1 MHRPG
6 SGPYRKWEPSMSRV
20 GKLPIPIPT
29 GVDINVQAGR
39 CIVKGPRGTLEQT
52 VHPSITVAVADG
64 QVLVSRPDD
73 KPDNRALHGLTRSL
87 IANMVEGVT
96 NGFRKSL
103 ELQGTGYRAALQG
116 TDLTLTVGFSHP
128 VHMPPLDGAAFTV
141 ETNTLLHIDGIDKQV
156 VGQQAALVRR
166 VRPPEPYHG
175 KGIRYR
181 GERIK
186 LKAGKAKGK

>member
-1 MHRPG
+1 
-6 SGPYRKWEPSMSRV
+6 MSRV
-20 GKLPIPIPT
+20 GKLPIPVPA
-29 GVDINVQAGR
+29 GVTVSVADGV
-39 CIVKGPRGTLEQT
+39 CTVKGPKGTLVQD
-52 VHPSITVAVADG
+52 VHEHIR
-64 QVLVSRPDD
+64 VSVTDSEVVVTRPDD
-73 KPDNRALHGLTRSL
+73 RPDTRALHGLTRAL
-87 IANMVEGVT
+87 IGNMVTGVT
-96 NGFRKSL
+96 AGFRKSL

-116 TDLTLTVGFSHP
+116 SHLVLTVGYSHP
-128 VHMPPLDGAAFTV
+128 VEMPPLEGAAFTV

-181 GERIK
+181 GERVK